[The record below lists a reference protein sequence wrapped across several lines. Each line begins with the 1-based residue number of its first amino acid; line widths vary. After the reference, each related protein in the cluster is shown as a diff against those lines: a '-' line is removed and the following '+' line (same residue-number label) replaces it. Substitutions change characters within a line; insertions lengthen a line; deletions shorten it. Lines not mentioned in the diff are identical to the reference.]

1 MKGGDHLEIDQLYLT
16 YEKTVFRFL
25 LSLTGNP
32 QLAEELTQET
42 FYQAIRSIARFKGDS
57 SVSTWLCQIAKN
69 LWLQYLEKEKKH
81 GAFLEM
87 DLNEPDTKPTPD
99 QQILQAENK
108 IRLYR
113 LIHQLKEVEKELVLL
128 RINGDFSFKEIGAI
142 FGKSENWARVTFYR
156 VKQKIIERMSEDGN

>member
-25 LSLTGNP
+25 LSLTRNP

-42 FYQAIRSIARFKGDS
+42 FYQAIRSIPRFKGDS

-69 LWLQYLEKEKKH
+69 LWLQYLEKEKRH
-81 GAFLEM
+81 GSFLEM
-87 DLNEPDTKPTPD
+87 DLNEPDPKPTPD

-128 RINGDFSFKEIGAI
+128 RINGDFSFKEIGAV
-142 FGKSENWARVTFYR
+142 FGKFENWARVTFYR
-156 VKQKIIERMSEDGN
+156 VKQKIIERMSEDGD